1 MIFFFILI
9 VQKIEPIASCVLG
22 KCSITQLYVLS
33 PNMKKKTTTSLMQY
47 FNHKV
52 ATSSTTC
59 HNIY

>member
-33 PNMKKKTTTSLMQY
+33 PNMKKK
-47 FNHKV
+47 
-52 ATSSTTC
+52 
-59 HNIY
+59 HNIFNAIL

>member
-33 PNMKKKTTTSLMQY
+33 PNMKKKT
-47 FNHKV
+47 
-52 ATSSTTC
+52 
-59 HNIY
+59 HNIFNAIL